1 MPVSINGNTGVITGL
16 AVGGLPDGTIDA
28 DSLASNAVTS
38 AKLASGAGGKILQ
51 VIQQEK
57 LDTWS
62 TTSDFV
68 FSDVTGLAATITPS
82 SSSNKVLVI
91 IDVIASGDNY
101 TTYLK
106 LFRGS
111 TEIANNATGKQ
122 SGQTN
127 LFSALSLTK
136 TESNTHGFCHL
147 HSRRILDSPN
157 TTSATTYKIQ
167 SAARNGSFNAYINRS
182 VPDRNHTAEYDLRHT
197 SRIILMEVAA

>member
-1 MPVSINGNTGVITGL
+1 MPIVLNGSGTVTGIS
-16 AVGGLPDGTIDA
+16 VGGLPDGIVDA
-28 DSLASNAVTS
+28 DT
-38 AKLASGAGGKILQ
+38 LASGAGGKILQ

-82 SSSNKVLVI
+82 SSSNKVLVV
-91 IDVIASGDNY
+91 IDVIASSDNY
-101 TTYLK
+101 TSYLK
-106 LFRGS
+106 LLRGS
-111 TEIANNATGKQ
+111 TEIANNASGKQ
-122 SGQTN
+122 SGQTD
-127 LFSALSLTK
+127 LFSALALTK
-136 TESNTHGFCHL
+136 TESNTHGFVHL

-167 SAARNGSFNAYINRS
+167 SAARSGSFNAYINRT

-197 SRIILMEVAA
+197 SRIILMEVAQ